1 MIQSY
6 LNTLRRFGQDVH
18 LCLIATALI
27 GFTVSGGIYSVLL
40 NLYLLRL
47 GYGPQFI
54 GLVNA
59 VSPLAV
65 VLTSFLAG
73 AVGERW
79 GSRNA
84 IVVGI
89 VLAMLGSG
97 GLALGGTTPGTLRDG
112 WVLTTYFCVGV
123 GLALYMVNVTTFL
136 MDASSAQE
144 RNHVFS
150 ARITFLPLAGFLGSL
165 VGGWLPGILAPAL
178 NTSLDQPTAYRIVLL
193 IAGILLLPAVF
204 ALLLAQQP
212 PTASRQELPSL
223 SITGSP
229 VARIALVAFI
239 GLLRVMGE
247 GAPRAFINVYLDA
260 DLHVSL
266 AQIGLLIGTARLLAV
281 PAGLVMPLISAR
293 WGNRRTV
300 AFGAFGVALGL
311 LPLALIPHWL
321 AAGIGFMAM
330 TALAAI
336 ARSAFIVFAMESV
349 PVRWRG
355 AMSGATT
362 MSASVS
368 WAATAYGGGYLIQTM
383 GYRGVFLIGAV
394 LTLAG
399 ASLFWFRF
407 CRGRCAPEI

>member
-1 MIQSY
+1 MI
-6 LNTLRRFGQDVH
+6 
-18 LCLIATALI
+18 
-27 GFTVSGGIYSVLL
+27 
-40 NLYLLRL
+40 
-47 GYGPQFI
+47 
-54 GLVNA
+54 
-59 VSPLAV
+59 
-65 VLTSFLAG
+65 
-73 AVGERW
+73 
-79 GSRNA
+79 
-84 IVVGI
+84 VGI
-89 VLAMLGSG
+89 ALAALGSS
-97 GLALGGTTPGTLRDG
+97 GLALGDITPGTLRDG
-112 WVLTTYFCVGV
+112 WILGTYFCVGV

-136 MDASSAQE
+136 MDASSLQE

-150 ARITFLPLAGFLGSL
+150 ARTTFLPLAGFVGSL

-178 NTSLDQPTAYRIVLL
+178 NTSLDLPAPYRIVLL
-193 IAGILLLPAVF
+193 IAGILLVPAVF
-204 ALLLAQQP
+204 ALLAAPEPKGNASQHE
-212 PTASRQELPSL
+212 PTSR
-223 SITGSP
+223 GSMGTP
-229 VARIALVAFI
+229 VATIAFLAFI

-260 DLHVSL
+260 DLHVPL

-281 PAGLVMPLISAR
+281 PAGLVMPLLSSR
-293 WGNRRTV
+293 WGNGHTV

-349 PVRWRG
+349 PARWRG

-407 CRGRCAPEI
+407 CRGRCAPKI

>member
-1 MIQSY
+1 VIQSY
-6 LNTLRRFGQDVH
+6 LNTLRRFGRSVR
-18 LCLIATALI
+18 LCLVATALI

-59 VSPLAV
+59 MSPLAV

-73 AVGERW
+73 LAGERW

-84 IVVGI
+84 MIVGI
-89 VLAMLGSG
+89 ALAALGSSA
-97 GLALGGTTPGTLRDG
+97 LALGGTTTGTLRDS
-112 WVLTTYFCVGV
+112 WILSTYFCVGV

-136 MDASSAQE
+136 MDASSLQE

-178 NTSLDQPTAYRIVLL
+178 HTSLHQPTAYRIVLL
-193 IAGILLLPAVF
+193 TAGVLLLPAVF
-204 ALLLAQQP
+204 TLLAAP
-212 PTASRQELPSL
+212 EPKSTASRQESPSRGP
-223 SITGSP
+223 TGSP
-229 VARIALVAFI
+229 VATIALVAFI
-239 GLLRVMGE
+239 GFLRVMGE

-260 DLHVSL
+260 VLHVPL
-266 AQIGLLIGTARLLAV
+266 AQIGLLIGIARLLAV

-293 WGNRRTV
+293 WGTGRTV
-300 AFGAFGVALGL
+300 AFGACGVALGL
-311 LPLALIPHWL
+311 LPLALLPHWL

-349 PVRWRG
+349 PPRWRG
-355 AMSGATT
+355 TMSGATT
-362 MSASVS
+362 MSASIS
-368 WAATAYGGGYLIQTM
+368 WAATAYGGGYLVQGI
-383 GYRGVFLIGAV
+383 GYRGVFLIGAA

-407 CRGRCAPEI
+407 CRGRAAA